1 MTDINVVAAFN
12 SIYDATNNAVL
23 SFVMAKCGNTADI
36 QDIVQ
41 ETYVELYR
49 VLEKRGADYI
59 QNEKAFC
66 LRIAK
71 HKVHRHYSLVERLRM
86 FVPPTLTDE
95 DGEDLDY
102 IEIESEFMTD
112 VFAIDRIMVE
122 EAKAFI
128 RQKPQDVQK
137 VFYLYYSLGNT
148 IPEIAQLLDLG
159 ESNVKQKLYR
169 TLKELRE
176 LLQ

>member
-1 MTDINVVAAFN
+1 MVDSNVVATFN
-12 SIYDATNNAVL
+12 NIYNATNNAVL
-23 SFVMAKCGNTADI
+23 SFVMAKCGNIADI

-41 ETYVELYR
+41 ETYIELYR

-59 QNEKAFC
+59 ENEKAFC

-71 HKVHRHYSLVERLRM
+71 HKIHRHYSLAERLRM
-86 FVPPTLTDE
+86 LVPLTWTD
-95 DGEDLDY
+95 DGE
-102 IEIESEFMTD
+102 ESDFFELEADFMTD
-112 VFAIDRIMVE
+112 EFAIDRIMVE

-128 RQKPQDVQK
+128 RKKPQDVQK

-148 IPEIAQLLDLG
+148 IPEIAQLLGLG

-176 LLQ
+176 VLQ